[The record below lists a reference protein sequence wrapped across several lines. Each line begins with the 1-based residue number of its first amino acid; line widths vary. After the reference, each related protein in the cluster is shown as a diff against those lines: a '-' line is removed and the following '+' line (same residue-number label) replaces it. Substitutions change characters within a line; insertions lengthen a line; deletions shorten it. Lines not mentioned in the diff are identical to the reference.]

1 MRTSLSAAMGLAAL
15 FFLGPGAAATV
26 TPEFARERVEQVRQ
40 DPRLASDPAAIEA
53 LARDAE
59 AFPAGPAQIDARML
73 VGLAWLQR
81 LHRPDDGI
89 EELRKVVGDPFADPI
104 TTRFAEA
111 QIVDA
116 LVAGGDVDAAIA
128 EVHAH
133 ADRLDPRFLAQ
144 VDRLARRRG
153 VRRAAAALIAVF
165 VGLASTALGRAAR
178 RGELKAAGRA
188 FRTFAPVATLFV
200 VFVAGAGGLLAAAYE
215 SGSAAPFLLLGAAAW
230 PLILLAR
237 GWAAVGSTA
246 RWARAG
252 RAALCASAALAA
264 AFMVLDA
271 LDLSYLQ
278 GFGR

>member
-1 MRTSLSAAMGLAAL
+1 MRTSLSAAVGLAAL
-15 FFLGPGAAATV
+15 FFRGPAAVASV
-26 TPEFARERVEQVRQ
+26 TPEFAQERVEQVRQ
-40 DPRLASDPAAIEA
+40 DPRLADDPAAIEA

-59 AFPAGPAQIDARML
+59 AFPAGPAQVDARML

-81 LHRPDDGI
+81 LHRPDDGV
-89 EELRKVVGDPFADPI
+89 EELRKVVDDPLADPV
-104 TTRFAEA
+104 TSRFAEA
-111 QIVDA
+111 QVVDA
-116 LVAGGDVDAAIA
+116 LVAGGHVDAAIA

-133 ADRLDPRFLAQ
+133 ADRLDPRFIAQ

-153 VRRAAAALIAVF
+153 VRRAAVASIALF
-165 VGLASTALGRAAR
+165 VGLASVALGRAAG
-178 RGELKAAGRA
+178 RGELKAAARA

-264 AFMVLDA
+264 AFVVLDA
-271 LDLSYLQ
+271 LGLSYLQ